1 MARISTYPID
11 NNISNND
18 MLLGTDKDD
27 SDSTVNFKIDEV
39 AAYIKSKILP
49 YSTFSFFI
57 VRNSSGVITV
67 TEHMNDTGLTFTFSG
82 SSGHID
88 MTASSNI
95 SNNKV
100 SFLATALNIGSGQ
113 VGDVFLLQPKYLA
126 SSGTALTRLIPIKV
140 SDGSMPVE
148 IEASVEFKIYN

>member
-39 AAYIKSKILP
+39 AAYIKSKIRP
-49 YSTFSFFI
+49 YSTFSFKLT
-57 VRNSSGVITV
+57 RNSSGAITAA
-67 TEHMNDTGLTFTFSG
+67 EFMNDTTLTFAFSG

-100 SFLATALNIGSGQ
+100 SLQATAMNSGSGQ
-113 VGDVFLLQPKYLA
+113 VGDVFLLQPKQLA
-126 SSGTALTRLIPIKV
+126 GSGTALTRLIPIKV
-140 SDGSMPVE
+140 SDGSLPVE
-148 IEASVEFKIYN
+148 IEAYVEFKIYN